1 MEQVSVRCIQVS
13 VRCIQGYSN
22 ITVKF
27 RPSREVLVQLIT
39 IKSIHVQVRVLHKKF
54 IKILH
59 RVLYMKQEIEV
70 YEGKVSI
77 KFLLH
82 NRKTARKYD
91 LISHLIDSFSEDD
104 LQPHFTLLF

>member
-1 MEQVSVRCIQVS
+1 
-13 VRCIQGYSN
+13 
-22 ITVKF
+22 
-27 RPSREVLVQLIT
+27 
-39 IKSIHVQVRVLHKKF
+39 
-54 IKILH
+54 
-59 RVLYMKQEIEV
+59 MKQEIEV